1 MTAARTTSK
10 MAKTSKEEKRQ
21 RKVDQLSEAII
32 ANDLATFRDILRKPG
47 SQKLIDGRRSG
58 VPGAPV
64 LHVAAHFGRSEMVR
78 LLLKAKADVD
88 AATTERGETPMFAAS
103 HNGIGH
109 IEAIKFLE
117 SQEPVPSLRWDES
130 MSKAARDH
138 AEDLNYHTLVQHESS
153 QYASIELMGKNDG
166 VE

>member
-1 MTAARTTSK
+1 MNP
-10 MAKTSKEEKRQ
+10 
-21 RKVDQLSEAII
+21 QLLIPDLKII
-32 ANDLATFRDILRKPG
+32 AKQFGDGPQ
-47 SQKLIDGRRSG
+47 SKLWKKYVGTEVRTIRTME
-58 VPGAPV
+58 GADAV
-64 LHVAAHFGRSEMVR
+64 L
-78 LLLKAKADVD
+78 
-88 AATTERGETPMFAAS
+88 
-103 HNGIGH
+103 
-109 IEAIKFLE
+109 EAIKFLE